1 MLVIL
6 RCSVIGNDAVFELIS
21 IFTCGSEA
29 HKAKGLII
37 PLDFE
42 KLTVVEVVVFW
53 IGDGTIWIFIFE
65 AKALVQKL
73 GSLALT
79 DNDSSILNGYWNR
92 LSRKTTHH
100 HAKHKN
106 ITR

>member
-1 MLVIL
+1 MILIL
-6 RCSVIGNDAVFELIS
+6 RCSVIGDDAVFELIS
-21 IFTCGSEA
+21 IFTCGSKA
-29 HKAKGLII
+29 HKAIGLII

-53 IGDGTIWIFIFE
+53 VGNSTICTFIFE
-65 AKALVQKL
+65 GEPMLQKL
-73 GSLALT
+73 GSLGFS

-92 LSRKTTHH
+92 LSWKATHH